1 MGAPVVPPKVPP
13 VVAIVAPA
21 IKLAKAPGE
30 GGLGLEADPGKLEGL
45 GVAIGTTLV
54 VRGVL
59 LLGLL
64 GRLA

>member
-1 MGAPVVPPKVPP
+1 MVPPMGPP
-13 VVAIVAPA
+13 AAAIVAPA
-21 IKLAKAPGE
+21 IKLAKVLEA

-45 GVAIGTTLV
+45 GEAIGTTLV
-54 VRGVL
+54 VQGVL